1 MKQGQNMGIRKIFQK
16 SRSKR
21 EYSNLWIEDG
31 GLLKVRFTDG
41 SYGYV
46 VTFWVFERFL
56 FTRKKEDAIKIIKS
70 KQGISDNDIL
80 NLLI

>member
-1 MKQGQNMGIRKIFQK
+1 MGIRKIFRK
-16 SRSKR
+16 SRFKR
-21 EYSNLWIEDG
+21 EYSNLWIEEN
-31 GLLKVRFTDG
+31 GLLKVKFTDG

-56 FTRKKEDAIKIIKS
+56 FTRKKEDAVKIIKS

-80 NLLI
+80 NLFL

>member
-1 MKQGQNMGIRKIFQK
+1 MGIREIFQK
-16 SRSKR
+16 SRFKR

-31 GLLKVRFTDG
+31 GLLKVMFTDG

-56 FTRKKEDAIKIIKS
+56 YTRKKEDAIKIIND

-80 NLLI
+80 NLFI

>member
-1 MKQGQNMGIRKIFQK
+1 MGIRKIFQK
-16 SRSKR
+16 SRFKR
-21 EYSNLWIEDG
+21 EYSNLWIEEN

-46 VTFWVFERFL
+46 VTFWVFDFFL
-56 FTRKKEDAIKIIKS
+56 FTRKKEDAIKIIND

-80 NLLI
+80 NLFI